1 MRVVDFMELNKMNF
15 GISDISVIYQTPQ
28 WNTLGSFNS
37 GRAINGFLLIDNG
50 TCRYEWRDGSAD
62 LSHGSLIYL
71 PTESKKIITV
81 TSRPFSFYRISFTVT
96 DLNSGEPIIFT
107 KKPWLVSHNVSQKLF
122 DLSENMLSSTL
133 SRNNVFKSTAQMAE
147 FLHSIYKNHDQKT
160 SNGRIA
166 PAVRFIESR
175 YNENVSVDFL
185 AELCALSKPH
195 LFRLFKNEFG
205 ISPIEYRNQLRIER
219 AKELLSD
226 GECTISE
233 ISQILGFE
241 SVYYFSRIF
250 KAHTNI
256 PPSLYSS
263 FKKHY

>member
-1 MRVVDFMELNKMNF
+1 MRVVDFMKLNKTDF

-28 WNTLGSFNS
+28 WNTLGSFNE
-37 GRAINGFLLIDNG
+37 GRTINGFLLIDNG
-50 TCRYEWRDGSAD
+50 TCHYEWRDGSAD

-71 PTESKKIITV
+71 PTGSKKVVTV

-96 DLNSGEPIIFT
+96 ELNSSDPIIFT
-107 KKPWLVSHNVSQKLF
+107 KEPWLVSHNVSEKLF
-122 DLSENMLSSTL
+122 DLSDNMLSSTL
-133 SRNNVFKSTAQMAE
+133 SRNNIFKSTSQMAE
-147 FLHSIYKNHDQKT
+147 FLHSIYKSHDKKM
-160 SNGRIA
+160 SDGRIA
-166 PAVRFIESR
+166 PAVQYIESR
-175 YNENVSVDFL
+175 YNENVSVDYL

-195 LFRLFKNEFG
+195 LFRLFKNQLG
-205 ISPIEYRNQLRIER
+205 VSPIEYRNRLRIER

-226 GECTISE
+226 GECSISE

-250 KAHTNI
+250 KAHTNY

-263 FKKHY
+263 FKKH

>member
-28 WNTLGSFNS
+28 WNTLGSFNEM
-37 GRAINGFLLIDNG
+37 RAINGFLLIDDG
-50 TCRYEWRDGSAD
+50 TCHYEWQDCSAD

-71 PTESKKIITV
+71 PTGSKRVVTV
-81 TSRPFSFYRISFTVT
+81 TSRPFSFYRISFTIT

-107 KKPWLVSHNVSQKLF
+107 EHPWLVTHDVSEKLF
-122 DLSENMLSSTL
+122 DLSRNMLSSTL
-133 SRNNVFKSTAQMAE
+133 SRNNIFKSTSQMSE
-147 FLHSIYKNHDQKT
+147 FLHSIYKHYDKKT
-160 SNGRIA
+160 RNGRIV
-166 PAVRFIESR
+166 PAVRFIESN
-175 YNENVSVDFL
+175 YTENISVDYL

-263 FKKHY
+263 FEKH